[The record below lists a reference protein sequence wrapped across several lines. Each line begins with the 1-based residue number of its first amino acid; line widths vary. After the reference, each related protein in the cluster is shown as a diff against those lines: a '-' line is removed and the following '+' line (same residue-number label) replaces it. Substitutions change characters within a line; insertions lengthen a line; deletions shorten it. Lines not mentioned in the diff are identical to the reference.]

1 MIFPT
6 QDIRTND
13 GTIKA
18 WTPVPDARSWPG
30 FRRMMTAGT
39 LVEVPDRLLADQVKP
54 KQEKRGRGRP
64 RKRVEP

>member
-6 QDIRTND
+6 RDIEGNE

-18 WTPVPDARSWPG
+18 WTPTPEAREWPG
-30 FRRMMTAGT
+30 FRRMMMAGT
-39 LVEVPDRLLADQVKP
+39 LVEVPDHLLSARLKP
-54 KQEKRGRGRP
+54 KQEKRSRGRP